1 MSDSG
6 PCGLCAKFHLVGVD
20 EKLAAAGFGAC
31 EERALNHLMSEKAA
45 CAFVPSRFRER
56 GLFLAPE
63 AGKVDDLPD
72 ELEF

>member
-1 MSDSG
+1 MSG
-6 PCGLCAKFHLVGVD
+6 PCGLCAKFRLVGVD

-45 CAFVPSRFRER
+45 CAFTTSRFVARD
-56 GLFLAPE
+56 LFSVPA
-63 AGKVDDLPD
+63 KVDDLPD